1 MSNSVPPPPP
11 PPAGPPNP
19 PPAAPPGGGYGPT
32 PAQNG
37 LGTAALVLGIL
48 GFFCLPMIGPILAI
62 VFGKMGMAKA
72 DQGLATNRGNAKA
85 GFILGIIALAGWLLY
100 FVVTFGLA
108 MASSV

>member
-1 MSNSVPPPPP
+1 MSDISPPP
-11 PPAGPPNP
+11 PPAGPPPP
-19 PPAAPPGGGYGPT
+19 PPAAAPQGGGYGPT

-62 VFGKMGMAKA
+62 VLGKMGMTKA

-100 FVVTFGLA
+100 VVVTFGLA